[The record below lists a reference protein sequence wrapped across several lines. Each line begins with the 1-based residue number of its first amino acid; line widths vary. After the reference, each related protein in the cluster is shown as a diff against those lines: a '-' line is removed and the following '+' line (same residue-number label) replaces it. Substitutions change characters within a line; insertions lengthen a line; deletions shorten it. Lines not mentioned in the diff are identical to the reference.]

1 MIPRASKKT
10 RERARIV
17 RSLDALVREIVF
29 KRDGYR
35 CVRCG
40 KVPTETVL
48 QLSHIIPKGRAKRLR
63 FEPLNCMCMCIG
75 CHLYGWHKDP
85 IEAFRWFNE
94 KYPGRYEQ
102 LQIMER
108 CAGKIDYKM
117 IEIILRAEL
126 GL

>member
-1 MIPRASKKT
+1 MIPRASKKA
-10 RERARIV
+10 RERTRIV

-63 FEPLNCMCMCIG
+63 FETANCLCMCLA
-75 CHLYGWHKDP
+75 CHLYWWHKDP

-108 CAGKIDYKM
+108 CVGKIDYKM